1 MNTTLIGLASV
12 IFGTRGIGMRPGALA
27 RATMALL
34 LLTSWGAASAQGEEQ
49 RLQHVR
55 PMAFEAN
62 RGQADEAVKFL
73 ARGVGYTVFLTSS
86 DAVLSLRDGRS
97 GRAVVRATP
106 VGASATARIVA
117 DGELP
122 GVVNYVGRAPGAA
135 PISAPTYARVRY
147 VDLYPGVDLVYYGR
161 PRQLEYD
168 FVLAPGADP
177 DQIALAF
184 DGADRVEI
192 DAGGDLVLHTAAG
205 DLRQPRPIV
214 YQEIDGT
221 RRPVVGDYVL
231 DGEGRV
237 KIRLGT
243 YDASHALVIDPVLAY
258 STYLGGSNEE
268 SDWLWGAVFG
278 IAVDP
283 AGNTYVTGST
293 TSVDFPTTPGAYGTL
308 SGDQD
313 AFVTKFSPTGA
324 VVYSTYLGGP
334 CSDIGNAIAVD
345 AAGNAYITGRAHDL
359 CFFGEASS
367 GALVAKLGPTGTL
380 LYALVFGGQLVD
392 TSAGTAIA
400 VDAAGHA
407 YVTGN
412 TSSVDFP
419 TTPGAYRTE
428 SCPDIYIRG
437 YSDGFVAKVSADGG
451 SLVFSTF
458 LCGNGTDF
466 PSGIALDPA
475 GNIYVAGTTGSGDFP
490 TVNPLQPVSHT
501 NPFGSTGFLSKL
513 SADGTHLIYST
524 YLGGSIN
531 DAINGLAVDGQ
542 GNAYVTGVTTS
553 LDFPTT
559 PGVLQPQRGN
569 VFCLDQFC
577 TDAFVSKINAAGN
590 ALVYSTYLYGEGDDS
605 GSGIAVDAAGN
616 AYVVGTT
623 SSLFFPIADAF
634 QPTSKVRGPSDAF
647 VAKLNPDG
655 TRIVYSSYL
664 GGSGGA
670 SPSTGGDDGSAIA
683 IDAAGNAYVAGF
695 TKSYDFPTTPGAFR
709 TTIGGGTCDYFG
721 GPCGDAFVAKITAGG
736 PGPVAATR
744 VGVTPTETVP
754 GGLITATWAGV
765 QVPTTDDFLLLF
777 ALGSGS
783 ETYVAYWP
791 TGGAAAGTMTFT
803 LPAGLAFGT
812 YEIRLL
818 STDPDFYNLPE
829 AVARTQPIHVGLVA
843 PAAADLVVAS
853 IATTPA
859 QPAAGQPVAVTV
871 TVKNQGNLAAGPFS
885 ADFYK
890 DRAAAPGP
898 GIIGDVRCA
907 IAALAAGASTQ
918 CTGTVTYTAA
928 GTFSAWAQV
937 DTAQAVAESSE
948 ANNVSGPRTMT
959 VAAAAGPDLVV
970 TSVGNPPASAA
981 PGKAFAITDTVKNQ
995 GATTAAQSTTRF
1007 YLSLDAAKDAG
1018 DTLLT
1023 GSRAVA
1029 ALAAGAQSAGTT
1041 TVTIPLAAP
1050 AGTYHVLACA
1060 DDTQVV
1066 AEASDANN
1074 CRAAAATI
1082 VVGRPDLVETAVSN
1096 PPTAARPGTSFAV
1109 TDTVRN
1115 QGTMASSGSTIRYY
1129 LSADAQKSPD
1139 DRLLTGSRSVPTL
1152 APGAASTQTVTV
1164 TIPPATP
1171 PGTYGLLACADD
1183 TKLVA
1188 ESDEGNNCLAS
1199 GSTITVA
1206 LPDLVQ
1212 QTVSSSGGP
1221 FRRGTAFT
1229 VSDTVVN
1236 DSRVGTPSSAT
1247 TKYYLSTD
1255 NVRNTG
1261 DILLTGARTVPILAP
1276 FASSSAAIAVTIP
1289 SATLPGTYVLLA
1301 CADDTKVIAESNDT
1315 NNCRASGT
1323 AVVVAP

>member
-1 MNTTLIGLASV
+1 MNTKLIGLVSV
-12 IFGTRGIGMRPGALA
+12 TL
-27 RATMALL
+27 TMVLL
-34 LLTSWGAASAQGEEQ
+34 LLTSWGTASARGEEQ
-49 RLQHVR
+49 GLHHVR
-55 PMAFEAN
+55 PLAFEAN
-62 RGQADEAVKFL
+62 RGQADEQVKFL
-73 ARGVGYTVFLTSS
+73 ARGAGYTVFLTPTE
-86 DAVLSLRDGRS
+86 AVVALGQGRPE
-97 GRAVVRATP
+97 RAVVRLKA
-106 VGASATARIVA
+106 VGGSAASQIVP

-122 GVVNYVGRAPGAA
+122 GVVNYSSGGPGSRSV
-135 PISAPTYARVRY
+135 SAPTYGRVRY
-147 VDLYPGVDLVYYGR
+147 VDVYPGVDLVYYGG
-161 PRQLEYD
+161 PGQLEYD

-177 DQIALAF
+177 SQIALMF
-184 DGADRVEI
+184 DGAERVEI
-192 DAGGDLVLHTAAG
+192 DARGDLVLQTGAG
-205 DLRQPRPIV
+205 ELRQPRPVV
-214 YQEIDGT
+214 YQEIDGA
-221 RRPVVGDYVL
+221 RRSVVGDYVL

-237 KIRLGT
+237 RVRLGA
-243 YDASHALVIDPVLAY
+243 YDVTRPVVIDPVLAY
-258 STYLGGSNEE
+258 STYLGGSNDEA
-268 SDWLWGAVFG
+268 DGLFGAVFG
-278 IAVDP
+278 IAVDA

-293 TSVDFPTTPGAYGTL
+293 TSVDFPTTPGATRTL
-308 SGDQD
+308 SGSQD
-313 AFVTKFSPTGA
+313 AFVTKLSPTGA
-324 VVYSTYLGGP
+324 VLYSTYLGGP
-334 CSDIGNAIAVD
+334 CEDIANAIAVD
-345 AAGNAYITGRAHDL
+345 TAGNAYVTGRANKL

-380 LYALVFGGQLVD
+380 LYALVFGGELVD

-419 TTPGAYRTE
+419 TTPGAFRTE
-428 SCPDIYIRG
+428 SCPDIYIAG
-437 YSDGFVAKVSADGG
+437 FTDGFVAKVSPDGG

-501 NPFGSTGFLSKL
+501 NPFGSTGFVSKL

-553 LDFPTT
+553 VDFPTT

-569 VFCLDQFC
+569 VFCLDLFC
-577 TDAFVSKINAAGN
+577 TDAFVAKINAAGN

-605 GSGIAVDAAGN
+605 GSRIAVDAAGN

-634 QPTSKVRGPSDAF
+634 QPTSRVRGPSDAF

-655 TRIVYSSYL
+655 TRIVYASYL

-670 SPSTGGDDGSAIA
+670 STLTGSDEGSAIA
-683 IDAAGNAYVAGF
+683 IDAAGNAYVAGS
-695 TKSYDFPTTPGAFR
+695 TKSYDFPTTPGAFQ
-709 TTIGGGTCDYFG
+709 TAIGGGVCDFFG

-736 PGPVAATR
+736 PGAVAATR
-744 VGVTPTETVP
+744 VSVTPTEAVP
-754 GGLITATWAGV
+754 GGTMTATWAGI
-765 QVPTTDDFLLLF
+765 QIPTTNDFLLLF

-783 ETYVAYWP
+783 ENYLAYWP

-803 LPAGLAFGT
+803 LPAGLASGS

-829 AVARTQPIHVGLVA
+829 AVARTKPIHVGAAA
-843 PAAADLVVAS
+843 PAAADIVVAS

-871 TVKNQGNLAAGPFS
+871 TVENQGNLAAGAFS
-885 ADFYK
+885 VDFYK

-898 GIIGDVRCA
+898 GVIGDVRCA
-907 IAALAAGASTQ
+907 IAALTAGASTQ
-918 CTGTVTYTAA
+918 CTGTVTYVTA

-937 DTAQAVAESSE
+937 DTAQAVAESNE

-959 VAAAAGPDLVV
+959 VGAGGPDLVV

-981 PGKAFAITDTVKNQ
+981 PGKAFAITNTVKNQ

-1023 GSRAVA
+1023 GSRTVA
-1029 ALAAGAQSAGTT
+1029 TLAAGAQSAGTT
-1041 TVTIPLAAP
+1041 TVTIPLTTP
-1050 AGTYHVLACA
+1050 PGTYNLLACA
-1060 DDTQVV
+1060 DDLQVV
-1066 AEASDANN
+1066 VEASEPNN
-1074 CRAAAATI
+1074 CRAATATI
-1082 VVGRPDLVETAVSN
+1082 VVGRPDLVETVVSN
-1096 PPTAARPGTSFAV
+1096 PPAVARPGTSFAV

-1115 QGTMASSGSTIRYY
+1115 QGTVPASASTSHYY
-1129 LSADAQKSPD
+1129 FSADTQKSAD
-1139 DRLLTGSRSVPTL
+1139 DRLLTGARSVPAL
-1152 APGAASTQTVTV
+1152 AAGAASTLTVTV
-1164 TIPPATP
+1164 TIPSATP
-1171 PGTYGLLACADD
+1171 PGTYFLLACADD

-1188 ESDEGNNCLAS
+1188 ESDEANNCLAS
-1199 GSTITVA
+1199 AGAITVA
-1206 LPDLVQ
+1206 LPDLVE
-1212 QTVSSSGGP
+1212 QTVSNSGGP

-1229 VSDTVVN
+1229 LSDTVLN
-1236 DSRVGTPSSAT
+1236 DSRVGTPRST
-1247 TKYYLSTD
+1247 TTRYYLSLD
-1255 NVRNTG
+1255 GVRNTG
-1261 DILLTGARTVPILAP
+1261 DILLTGARTVPVLGP
-1276 FASSSAAIAVTIP
+1276 SASSSASVAVTIP
-1289 SATLPGTYVLLA
+1289 STTLPGTYFLLA
-1301 CADDTKVIAESNDT
+1301 CADDTKLVAESNEA

-1323 AVVVAP
+1323 ALVVNP